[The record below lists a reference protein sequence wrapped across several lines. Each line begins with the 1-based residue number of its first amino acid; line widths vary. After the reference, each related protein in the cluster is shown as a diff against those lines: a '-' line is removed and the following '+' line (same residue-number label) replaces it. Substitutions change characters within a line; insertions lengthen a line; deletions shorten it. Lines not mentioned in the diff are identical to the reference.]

1 MLNYMKSELYR
12 ARHSAEIRGTAI
24 GLLGLILFMN
34 LILSIMS
41 GLPHFHYG
49 ITSFSYSMLV
59 SMPMLYCYVAGDVA
73 VMLYE
78 SDKRNGTLG
87 NSIAYGI
94 SRTRIFFGKCIV
106 TFLTSLFLLLLA
118 LPAYILSAMLLLEEA
133 GPTVVWDMLAEVP
146 AVSLIATAA
155 LILANVL
162 LELFDNSFFSVLAWL
177 AILVIVPKILLLAGM
192 GMSSGSEFLLDV
204 AMWMP
209 ANFLSAGMQV
219 NMSQCITVWDT
230 AEGMAKCLLSGAAGI
245 LAFSAAGVLLLRKRE
260 L

>member
-12 ARHSAEIRGTAI
+12 ARHSAEIRGTAM

-34 LILSIMS
+34 LILYIMS

-94 SRTRIFFGKCIV
+94 SRTRIFFGKCIAA
-106 TFLTSLFLLLLA
+106 FLTALFLLLLA
-118 LPAYILSAMLLLEEA
+118 LPAYIISAMLLLEEA

-146 AVSLIATAA
+146 AVSLIAIAA
-155 LILANVL
+155 LILAVIL
-162 LELFDNSFFSVLAWL
+162 LELFDNSFFSILAWL
-177 AILVIVPKILLLAGM
+177 AILVILPKILLLAGM
-192 GMSSGSEFLLDV
+192 GMASGAEFLLDI

-209 ANFLSAGMQV
+209 ANFFSAEMQV
-219 NMSQCITVWDT
+219 NMSECITVWDT

-245 LAFSAAGVLLLRKRE
+245 LAFGTAGVLLLKKKE
-260 L
+260 I

>member
-118 LPAYILSAMLLLEEA
+118 LPVYILSAMLLLEEA

-155 LILANVL
+155 LILANIL

-177 AILVIVPKILLLAGM
+177 TVMLFLPKILL
-192 GMSSGSEFLLDV
+192 F
-204 AMWMP
+204 
-209 ANFLSAGMQV
+209 
-219 NMSQCITVWDT
+219 
-230 AEGMAKCLLSGAAGI
+230 AGI
-245 LAFSAAGVLLLRKRE
+245 VLPFGGITSWTAPTQRNPARFLIHLSRK
-260 L
+260 